1 MYGGSVIDCDIHHTW
16 PADDVLDPYLSP
28 RWREYAAGS
37 GRSGPVPKWVESGF
51 YNPHG
56 VNRRDAIGPEGER
69 PGSSLPLLRKQ
80 ILDTHDIVRGV
91 LTHADALFVAA
102 LPHPLFAADIAR
114 AANDYTREHWLDME
128 RRLTASIV
136 VNSQL
141 PELAVAEIERQAED
155 PRMVQVVMAGNG
167 LGQPLGHPL
176 LHPIY
181 AAAAERGLPVA
192 IHAFG
197 AAGMMPP
204 ASAGGDSSYYIEYH
218 THGLQGM
225 MTTFASLVSQGVF
238 EKYPDLRVVLLE
250 AGVGWVPS
258 MLWRFDNAYRRLRR
272 ETPWVRRAPSEY
284 FHQHVRMSSQPLDSP
299 GDTRELIA
307 ALEAYGAED
316 VLMFASDY
324 PHWDADDVD
333 YVAARLPKPWHAKVF
348 HDNAASLYGW
358 ERITPGAAERP
369 VAAGAEADRPA

>member
-1 MYGGSVIDCDIHHTW
+1 MYNGSVIDCDIHHTW
-16 PADDVLDPYLSP
+16 ATDNELDPYLSP

-37 GRSGPVPKWVESGF
+37 GRGGAVPKWVESGF
-51 YNPHG
+51 NNPHG
-56 VNRRDAIGPEGER
+56 VNRRDATSPEGDR
-69 PGSSLPLLRKQ
+69 PGSSIAMLREH
-80 ILDTHDIVRGV
+80 ILDAHDVERGV

-114 AANDYTREHWLDME
+114 AANDFTRDQWLDAE
-128 RRLTASIV
+128 PRLAGSII

-141 PELAVAEIERQAED
+141 PDLAVAEIERHAGD
-155 PRMVQVVMAGNG
+155 RRMVQVVMAGNG

-181 AAAAERGLPVA
+181 AAASERGLPVA
-192 IHAFG
+192 IHSFG

-204 ASAGGDSSYYIEYH
+204 CSAGGDPSYYIEYH
-218 THGLQGM
+218 THGLQGI

-258 MLWRFDNAYRRLRR
+258 MLWRFDNAYRQLRR
-272 ETPWVRRAPSEY
+272 ETPWLRRSPSEY
-284 FHQHVRMSSQPLDSP
+284 FHEHVRMSSQPLDSP
-299 GDTRELIA
+299 SDTRELIA
-307 ALEAYGAED
+307 ALDAYGAQD

-333 YVAARLPKPWHAKVF
+333 HVAARLPTSWHAKVF
-348 HDNAASLYGW
+348 HDNAADLYGW
-358 ERITPGAAERP
+358 SAAP
-369 VAAGAEADRPA
+369 AVASRADADRAA